1 MARGKYVLT
10 PARKAALRKAQL
22 ASAEARR
29 RRGSARRASLR
40 RHYGG
45 DHVKRGIGVAGLQKN
60 ATPYLRLNKRSA
72 TIGGNTGTIIPF
84 TGKRVVAGGYLRI
97 ENVGRKNALDTAT
110 TKIANRIARP
120 GTKPGA
126 ARKWFNENVT
136 IKNPAVRANVGGA
149 QVRLGTSRSS
159 GLTLIVRKG
168 SHKTVQPKSKAG
180 VNKFNTR
187 MAVLQKKRSTGK
199 RRRARRGR

>member
-1 MARGKYVLT
+1 MAKRPRT
-10 PARKAALRKAQL
+10 PAQKAALRKAQL
-22 ASAEARR
+22 ASARARSLR
-29 RRGSARRASLR
+29 AKSRKASLR
-40 RHYGG
+40 RHYSG
-45 DHVKRGIGVAGLQKN
+45 DPIRRGVGVAGLQKN

-84 TGKRVVAGGYLRI
+84 TGKRIVAGGYLRI
-97 ENVGRKNALDTAT
+97 ENTTRRNALDTAT
-110 TKIANRIARP
+110 TKIANKIARP

-168 SHKTVQPKSKAG
+168 KHSTPQLKSKMG
-180 VNKFNTR
+180 VNKYNQR
-187 MAVLQKKRSTGK
+187 MRVLQRISKPKPK
-199 RRRARRGR
+199 RRARRGR